1 MEPTYQTVLTFVTP
15 RGNFE
20 LRIYSFNMLILADL
34 DKGTTEEF
42 NYQKFINYSLD
53 KAGVALSSW
62 ATTAITIMSGT
73 AYIPEIKNSYKLIN
87 ALVSYHDSQQYL
99 TSAF

>member
-1 MEPTYQTVLTFVTP
+1 MEPTYQTVLTFVTST
-15 RGNFE
+15 GNFE

-42 NYQKFINYSLD
+42 NYQKFINCSLD
-53 KAGVALSSW
+53 KAGVVLSSW
-62 ATTAITIMSGT
+62 ATTAITTMSGT
-73 AYIPEIKNSYKLIN
+73 AYIPEIKDSYKLIN

-99 TSAF
+99 SSAF